1 MIPTPRRRNVVL
13 ECLDRLFLR
22 DYGEIDDRKRQYRGL
37 SRKRQS
43 LGNPTRNDLSH
54 RRVLESKF
62 LIVLSRQVQTH
73 PTSTVGSERA
83 LLISSTSSFG
93 FAGRIGW
100 VPNCFG
106 GRGGGK
112 RFSTAAGGKTGGWMF
127 GLNYSHQE
135 EEGRLHLVERY
146 IHLNY
151 YRETTLNPAA
161 HAYAHCNK
169 KDCETLGNTMERV
182 WICEIHACFRCN
194 QFNRYESAHTIAVSI
209 SVVWFRCIPVLKDW

>member
-1 MIPTPRRRNVVL
+1 
-13 ECLDRLFLR
+13 
-22 DYGEIDDRKRQYRGL
+22 
-37 SRKRQS
+37 
-43 LGNPTRNDLSH
+43 
-54 RRVLESKF
+54 
-62 LIVLSRQVQTH
+62 
-73 PTSTVGSERA
+73 
-83 LLISSTSSFG
+83 
-93 FAGRIGW
+93 
-100 VPNCFG
+100 
-106 GRGGGK
+106 
-112 RFSTAAGGKTGGWMF
+112 MF